1 MAKKQVKAITLAK
14 NEAKKSIKPFC
25 EESAKLAEIKSKVD
39 ELRPQAI
46 AELQRKLDADPET
59 KDFTGTVVCMYDDKI
74 YKIRV
79 QRPDKTD
86 WRSKHLNDPNL
97 RQYKQLLEEIED
109 KKSQAD
115 ELVAQLAIA
124 HPKCVKL
131 GFTIAFMSK

>member
-1 MAKKQVKAITLAK
+1 MATKQVKAITLAK

-25 EESAKLAEIKSKVD
+25 EESAKLAEVKSKVD

-115 ELVAQLAIA
+115 KLVAQLAIA
-124 HPKCVKL
+124 HPKCVKQ

>member
-1 MAKKQVKAITLAK
+1 MATKQVKAITLAK

-25 EESAKLAEIKSKVD
+25 EKSAELADIKNKVED
-39 ELRPQAI
+39 LRPLAV
-46 AELQRKLDADPET
+46 AELQAKLNADPET

-86 WRSKHLNDPNL
+86 WRSKRLDDPNL
-97 RQYKQLLEEIED
+97 RQYKQLMDEID
-109 KKSQAD
+109 AKKGQA
-115 ELVAQLAIA
+115 ENLVTQLAID

-131 GFTIAFMSK
+131 GFTIAFLSK

>member
-25 EESAKLAEIKSKVD
+25 EESAKLADIKNKVD
-39 ELRPQAI
+39 ELRPLAV
-46 AELQRKLDADPET
+46 AELQAKLNADPET

-86 WRSKHLNDPNL
+86 WRSKRLNDPNL
-97 RQYKQLLEEIED
+97 RQYKQLMDEID
-109 KKSQAD
+109 AKKGQAD
-115 ELVAQLAIA
+115 KLVAQLAID

-131 GFTIAFMSK
+131 GFTIAFLSK

>member
-25 EESAKLAEIKSKVD
+25 EKSAELAEIKNTVED
-39 ELRPQAI
+39 LRPMAVS
-46 AELQRKLDADPET
+46 ELQAKLNADPET
-59 KDFTGTVVCMYDDKI
+59 KDFTGTVICMYDDKI

-86 WRSKHLNDPNL
+86 WRSKRLNDPNFH
-97 RQYKQLLEEIED
+97 QYKQLMDEID
-109 KKSQAD
+109 AKKSQAED
-115 ELVAQLAIA
+115 LVAQLATD

-131 GFTIAFMSK
+131 GFTIAFMNK

>member
-25 EESAKLAEIKSKVD
+25 EESAKLADIKNKVD
-39 ELRPQAI
+39 ELRPLAV
-46 AELQRKLDADPET
+46 AELQAKLNADPET

-86 WRSKHLNDPNL
+86 WRSKRLNDPNL
-97 RQYKQLLEEIED
+97 RQYKQLMDEID
-109 KKSQAD
+109 AKKSQAED
-115 ELVAQLAIA
+115 LVAQLATD

-131 GFTIAFMSK
+131 GFTIAFMNK